1 MRASASRTRTSA
13 DPDAALATI
22 VDRYRAIDRACE
34 AVVIVES
41 DYTDIAGPTEL
52 TFNARVTANLGAPV
66 LLVVSGFGRSPDDVV
81 QVADIATAEI
91 AQSHATTVGV
101 LANRCDA
108 DQLDAVL
115 ERLAELG
122 RPVWALPEIPLLS
135 APIVGD
141 LMTALDGKLLLGD
154 EFLLGREAE
163 HMLVGG
169 MNTEHVLERLRDGQL
184 CIVAGD
190 RPDVLLALHVTAR
203 DGGYTSGHRAQRRV
217 PPVGA
222 VEELVQ
228 GLGHRLP
235 IVRPTHDSYWT
246 ARIVA
251 STRGCSGWRTQRKK
265 DTALA
270 VFERYIDAEALLRDL
285 DVPRSDVV
293 TPLMFESM
301 LVGALLG
308 AADIVAAR
316 GRWHEPRAAS
326 RVDPAGPPGC
336 GRDPAGRPGHGAE
349 PGRQA
354 RPPARRR
361 PGRRPHA
368 SDLLKPFAAEYA
380 GLRPQGRHRRRARG
394 SSRTCP
400 TSAR

>member
-1 MRASASRTRTSA
+1 MRASASRTRTSTRT
-13 DPDAALATI
+13 PTP
-22 VDRYRAIDRACE
+22 RWPPSWTAIGPSTGRE
-34 AVVIVES
+34 AVVIVGS

-52 TFNARVTANLGAPV
+52 TFNARVAANLGAPV

-108 DQLDAVL
+108 DQLDAVR

-122 RPVWALPEIPLLS
+122 RPVGAPEIPLLS

-190 RPDVLLALHVTAR
+190 RPDVLLALVTAHAA
-203 DGGYTSGHRAQRRV
+203 DGFPSLAGIVLNGGFRPSER
-217 PPVGA
+217 
-222 VEELVQ
+222 VEELVR

-235 IVRPTHDSYWT
+235 IVPT
-246 ARIVA
+246 AR
-251 STRGCSGWRTQRKK
+251 
-265 DTALA
+265 
-270 VFERYIDAEALLRDL
+270 LLRDRPHRGL
-285 DVPRSDVV
+285 DP
-293 TPLMFESM
+293 
-301 LVGALLG
+301 G
-308 AADIVAAR
+308 AASGAAPSARRTPRWRCSSATSTPRRCCATSTSPAAR
-316 GRWHEPRAAS
+316 
-326 RVDPAGPPGC
+326 
-336 GRDPAGRPGHGAE
+336 
-349 PGRQA
+349 
-354 RPPARRR
+354 
-361 PGRRPHA
+361 
-368 SDLLKPFAAEYA
+368 
-380 GLRPQGRHRRRARG
+380 
-394 SSRTCP
+394 SSR
-400 TSAR
+400 R